1 VIAELDEPIVPSG
14 PPRRPADLGPAARAA
29 RFAFAVTVFSD
40 DAIHEAALSVRVS
53 QNEQQESIDD
63 QLRECRKF
71 CRRHDFS
78 AHPLE
83 ISA

>member
-1 VIAELDEPIVPSG
+1 MSRLFHPDLHGVRQIWD
-14 PPRRPADLGPAARAA
+14 PPQGLRI
-29 RFAFAVTVFSD
+29 AFAVTVFSD